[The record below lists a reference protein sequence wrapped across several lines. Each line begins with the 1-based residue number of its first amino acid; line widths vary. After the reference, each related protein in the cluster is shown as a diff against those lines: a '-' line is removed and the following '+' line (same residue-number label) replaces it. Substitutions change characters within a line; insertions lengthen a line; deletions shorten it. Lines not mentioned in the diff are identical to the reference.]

1 MSTLA
6 QELAKEVVAA
16 FLAELDPGAAARLE
30 EADLERLELLVRE
43 AISASAHDAA
53 DRLEQLARTL
63 RNEARSPEIER

>member
-6 QELAKEVVAA
+6 QELAQEVVAA

-43 AISASAHDAA
+43 AISASAHDTAE
-53 DRLEQLARTL
+53 RLEQLAQTL
-63 RNEARSPEIER
+63 RNEEHSPEIEC